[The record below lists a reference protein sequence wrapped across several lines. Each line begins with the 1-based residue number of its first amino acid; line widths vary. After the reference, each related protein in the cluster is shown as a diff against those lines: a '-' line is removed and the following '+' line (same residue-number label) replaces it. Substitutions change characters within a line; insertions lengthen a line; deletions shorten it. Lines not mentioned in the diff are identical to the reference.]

1 MRKTVRAF
9 TLIELIIGVSLFLSL
24 FALGWSNISILPGKI
39 TLNTVSQNL
48 INDLR
53 NQQSE
58 SMNGVNT
65 YGIYIENT
73 SYTLFKG
80 LTYNPNDSTNFTVR
94 LDDSNLSLSTMFP
107 NSIIVFKSSSGEVNN
122 FDSNNN
128 TITITDNLS
137 GSTQIIK
144 LNKYGTPIE

>member
-24 FALGWSNISILPGKI
+24 LALGWSNISTLPGKI

-80 LTYNPNDSTNFTVR
+80 LIYNPNDSTNLTVR